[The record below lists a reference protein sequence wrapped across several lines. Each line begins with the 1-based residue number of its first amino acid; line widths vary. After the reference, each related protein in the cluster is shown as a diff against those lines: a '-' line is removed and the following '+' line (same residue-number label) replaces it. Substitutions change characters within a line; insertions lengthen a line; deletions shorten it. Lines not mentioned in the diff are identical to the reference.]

1 MSKRKSTRAQEYKC
15 TGSQEHKSIRI
26 VIPCVLIGFALFC
39 QAFAGGEVNSTKEDY
54 ALRIYLLREITVKD
68 EAISLG
74 EVSIIRGKESLVSK
88 ASGISLGR
96 ISMPGQSIVVDRP
109 TVLSRLAC
117 NGISVSKVALTGAKK
132 VIVRQEQQIIQ
143 ASEFVELARGFL
155 VEHLPEGTECQFEPI
170 RSPTDLVVPW
180 DVKDVKLSRRLSGGM
195 TGGQAKVEIAVVG
208 DGKEIGVCEVT
219 FGLKHN
225 SRRAVALVDIP
236 AGGTIGPENIRIEK
250 VLSDSPEA
258 CDWREPYGL
267 VARRR
272 IAADTVIR
280 SNMVGLRKGDVIVK
294 RNRAVVIQYESPV
307 LLVTAVGK
315 AMQDGRAGEY
325 IKFRNVES
333 QRIILAK
340 VIEDGTVEPVF

>member
-1 MSKRKSTRAQEYKC
+1 MSKRKSTRAQGYKC
-15 TGSQEHKSIRI
+15 TGSQEHKRIRI

-39 QAFAGGEVNSTKEDY
+39 RAFAGGAANSTKEDY
-54 ALRIYLLREITVKD
+54 ALKIYLPREITVND
-68 EAISLG
+68 EAIILG
-74 EVSIIRGKESLVSK
+74 EVSIIRGKESLVSR

-117 NGISVSKVALTGAKK
+117 NGISASEVTLAGAKK
-132 VIVRQEQQIIQ
+132 VIVRQKQQIIQ
-143 ASEFVELARGFL
+143 TSKLVELAREFL
-155 VEHLPEGTECQFEPI
+155 VEHLPEGTECQVEPI
-170 RSPTDLVVPW
+170 RAPTDLVVPG
-180 DVKDVKLSRRLSGGM
+180 DVKDVKLSPRLSGE
-195 TGGQAKVEIAVVG
+195 TSGGQGKVEIVVVG
-208 DGKEIGVCEVT
+208 DGKKIGVCEVS
-219 FGLKHN
+219 FGLKYN
-225 SRRAVALVDIP
+225 SRISVALVDIP

-280 SNMVGLRKGDVIVK
+280 SKMVGLRKADVIVK

-325 IKFRNVES
+325 IKVRNVDS

-340 VIEDGTVEPVF
+340 VNEDGTVEPVF